1 MVVVD
6 SKIVARTARLLLRP
20 LAMEDAEDVLLMH
33 QDAEVMKHT
42 SLLPSADLAKT
53 RAWIHGCHASP
64 INWNFAIELLPSALA
79 SNPSTDP
86 PNSPPKTPLT
96 STFPA
101 FPPLDTT
108 ATTTLQYTPRVIG
121 LIGAVRAPEI
131 GYMFHPS
138 YWGYGYATEA
148 LRAFLPLFFAHF
160 DASQTASIPPN
171 PDDPTDSRPE
181 DRTIPTEPVE
191 RFDYAEAHTDT
202 EHVTS
207 HNVLRKA
214 GFEVYETRF
223 KDFEN
228 PVLGWRDTIVWRV
241 HRGDVTKGNTDMRP

>member
-6 SKIVARTARLLLRP
+6 SKIVARTGRLLLRP
-20 LAMEDAEDVLLMH
+20 LAMEDAEDVLLMRR
-33 QDAEVMKHT
+33 DAEVMKHT
-42 SLLPSADLAKT
+42 SILPSADLAKT
-53 RAWIHGCHASP
+53 RAWIHGCHDSP

-86 PNSPPKTPLT
+86 PNSPPKTPLC
-96 STFPA
+96 SSFPTI
-101 FPPLDTT
+101 PPLDTAT
-108 ATTTLQYTPRVIG
+108 APPPYTPRVIG

-148 LRAFLPLFFAHF
+148 LGAFLPLFFAHF
-160 DASQTASIPPN
+160 DGALAASPP
-171 PDDPTDSRPE
+171 PDDTSSDGMADQIE
-181 DRTIPTEPVE
+181 TVE

-202 EHVTS
+202 EHSAS

-214 GFEVYETRF
+214 GFKVHETRS

-228 PVLGWRDTIVWRV
+228 PVLGWRDTIIWRI
-241 HRGDVTKGNTDMRP
+241 HRADMIKAETDTRPWG